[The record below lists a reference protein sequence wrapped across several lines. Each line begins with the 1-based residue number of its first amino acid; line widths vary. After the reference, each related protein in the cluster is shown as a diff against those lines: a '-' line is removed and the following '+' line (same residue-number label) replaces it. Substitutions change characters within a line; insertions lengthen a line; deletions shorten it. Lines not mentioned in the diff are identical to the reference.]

1 MPKYGLLCICYY
13 IKLTFATFSQPSVLP
28 LLNFPYDDNEFITI
42 YNTILKK
49 EAISCKHQ
57 PQVREGTIFTDDQT
71 LSKLNLLGPYQA
83 STIGL
88 DTPRT

>member
-1 MPKYGLLCICYY
+1 MVLHTV
-13 IKLTFATFSQPSVLP
+13 TFATFSLPSVKP

-42 YNTILKK
+42 NNTILKK

-57 PQVREGTIFTDDQT
+57 TQVREGTIFTDDQT
-71 LSKLNLLGPYQA
+71 LSRLNLLGPYQR

-88 DTPRT
+88 DTPRTWHT